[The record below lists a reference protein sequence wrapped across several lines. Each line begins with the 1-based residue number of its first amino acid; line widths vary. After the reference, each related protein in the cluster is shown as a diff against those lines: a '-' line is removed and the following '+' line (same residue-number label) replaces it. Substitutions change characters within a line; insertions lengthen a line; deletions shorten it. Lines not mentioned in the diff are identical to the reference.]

1 MEERI
6 IKRARDEVARLNE
19 EIEQERQAR
28 EETEEAMTRM
38 VEDIVVKMQQELLQE
53 RKEREQVGI

>member
-1 MEERI
+1 MLPATQSS
-6 IKRARDEVARLNE
+6 KRAAQL
-19 EIEQERQAR
+19 AASK
-28 EETEEAMTRM
+28 AMTRM